1 MQVVG
6 VNQVAA
12 LVEAKSG
19 SNVEAAPGFPEAL
32 AAALSDVSQP
42 APTRDELL
50 RKIAEQ
56 YDPRYMSFLERRAMV
71 RQLADHGLIS
81 QAAASVTSFHPSLM
95 LDLRA
100 EGNAGKSPQELV
112 EAAEAQA
119 RENKWLNVKQNYLAI
134 TQSNV
139 AMNSSNLGREVLDVM
154 WEICQIRDAD
164 PELSK
169 HKVPVLTGDKD
180 LAFTVGK
187 GLSEEFA
194 LPSGEAASEFEL
206 DLTTMALR
214 SIGVS
219 EDEEDEEKALEEARQ
234 RAEADAAADAAT
246 AAHQARQDAHAEA
259 EESFERNKLEGTE
272 AAKLQAAHAWFEH
285 DPKYV

>member
-6 VNQVAA
+6 IQQVAA
-12 LVEAKSG
+12 LVEAKAG

-32 AAALSDVSQP
+32 AAALGDTSQP
-42 APTRDELL
+42 APTHDESL

-71 RQLADHGLIS
+71 RQLADYGLIS
-81 QAAASVTSFHPSLM
+81 EAAASITSFHPSLV

-119 RENKWLNVKQNYLAI
+119 QANKWLNVKQNYLAI

-139 AMNSSNLGREVLDVM
+139 AMNGSNLSRDVLDAM
-154 WEICQIRDAD
+154 WAICQIRDAD

-169 HKVPVLTGDKD
+169 HKVPTLTGDKD

-187 GLSEEFA
+187 GLSKAFA
-194 LPSGEAASEFEL
+194 LPNDEAAAEFEL
-206 DLTTMALR
+206 DLTTVALR

-234 RAEADAAADAAT
+234 RAAAEAT
-246 AAHQARQDAHAEA
+246 ADVATATYQASQDAHVEAEA
-259 EESFERNKLEGTE
+259 TFERNKLEGTE
-272 AAKLQAAHAWFEH
+272 AAKVQAAHAWFEH
-285 DPKYV
+285 APKYV

>member
-19 SNVEAAPGFPEAL
+19 SNVEATPGFPEAL

-81 QAAASVTSFHPSLM
+81 EAAASITSFHPSQALN
-95 LDLRA
+95 LRA

-139 AMNSSNLGREVLDVM
+139 AMNGSNLGREVLDVM

-187 GLSEEFA
+187 GLSKEFA
-194 LPSGEAASEFEL
+194 LPSGEAAAEFEL

-234 RAEADAAADAAT
+234 RAEADAAT

-285 DPKYV
+285 APKYV